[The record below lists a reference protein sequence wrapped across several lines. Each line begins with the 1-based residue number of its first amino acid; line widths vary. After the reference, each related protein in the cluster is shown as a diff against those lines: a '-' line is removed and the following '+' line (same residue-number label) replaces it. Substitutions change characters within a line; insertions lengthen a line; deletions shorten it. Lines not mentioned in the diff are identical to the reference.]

1 MLIKAQ
7 SSGRAL
13 CLWVSFPCPSSE
25 SPLQH
30 KAGAPLTPGPPIS
43 HQGLAQN
50 PQGAEGIEGT
60 QEFNNTPMGTRRAE
74 RSVRL
79 DTAGLNHNP

>member
-7 SSGRAL
+7 SPGRAL
-13 CLWVSFPCPSSE
+13 CLWVSLPCPSSE
-25 SPLQH
+25 PPLQH
-30 KAGAPLTPGPPIS
+30 KAGAPLTPGPLIS
-43 HQGLAQN
+43 HRGLAQN

-60 QEFNNTPMGTRRAE
+60 QEFNNMPTGTRQVG